1 MRVIKIVLLFWTN
14 ENVWKKFSKP
24 LLKMIGDHSAFR
36 IALRKLPS
44 SLRAVTLHTTKLNNA
59 IEYLSLVV
67 LPLQNDVC
75 SFHVHDVVSSI
86 VLRCKPR

>member
-44 SLRAVTLHTTKLNNA
+44 SLRAVGKSLCYFFEGKLFIA
-59 IEYLSLVV
+59 AYRTILG
-67 LPLQNDVC
+67 
-75 SFHVHDVVSSI
+75 F
-86 VLRCKPR
+86 